1 MLDVFALLAARAPGH
16 TAGWRADQAFTH
28 ARLIGRARAW
38 TALARRI
45 PGADVALYHDDS
57 LEFAAALL
65 GAWQAGK
72 TVWLAGDTLP
82 ATCDALARSVDAF
95 FGAYPAGVCPHL
107 PATNDHCGAP
117 WGTPAADFPALVIH
131 TSGSTGAAKAIP
143 KTMAQLMAEV
153 AVLESQFGA
162 QLDAAAVLGTVSH
175 HHIYGLLF
183 RVLWPLAAGRAID
196 AHAIGHPETLA
207 VALARRPCVLVASPA
222 HLKRLPMHLDWR
234 GAARQ
239 LQAVFCSG
247 GELTPAAA
255 AHTRA
260 LLGQEA
266 FEVYGSSESGG
277 IAWRVQR
284 AGGDASWSALPRVRW
299 RIRDGLLE
307 VDSPFAAPGS
317 WLGMADLADLA
328 DKADKADTAGAARFV
343 LRGRADRIVKIEQQR
358 VSLEALEAALRASG
372 LVSEA
377 RVIVCPSAS
386 SAGARDTLAAFV
398 VLDGA
403 GRALLDDAGKAA
415 VDRRLRAVLGAS
427 ATSTVLPRRW
437 RYLASLPADAQGKIS
452 QAALLSMLNAEPP
465 SDSRPPTPA
474 AR

>member
-1 MLDVFALLAARAPGH
+1 MLDVFALLAARAPDH
-16 TAGWRADQAFTH
+16 TAGWRADQAITH
-28 ARLIGRARAW
+28 AHLIGRARAW

-45 PGADVALYHDDS
+45 RGADVALYHDDS

-95 FGAYPAGVCPHL
+95 FGAYPAGLCPQM
-107 PATNDHCGAP
+107 PAADDHCGAP
-117 WGTPAADFPALVIH
+117 WCTPAADFPALVIH

-153 AVLESQFGA
+153 AALELQFGA
-162 QLDAAAVLGTVSH
+162 PLDAAAVLGTVSH
-175 HHIYGLLF
+175 HHIYGMLF
-183 RVLWPLAAGRAID
+183 RVLWPLTAGRAID
-196 AHAIGHPETLA
+196 ARAIEHPETLA
-207 VALARRPCVLVASPA
+207 VALARRPCVLVATPA
-222 HLKRLPMHLDWR
+222 HLKRLPVHLDWR

-255 AHTRA
+255 AHTGA
-260 LLGQEA
+260 LLGQQA
-266 FEVYGSSESGG
+266 LEVYGSSESGG

-284 AGGDASWSALPRVRW
+284 AGGDAAWSALPRVRW

-317 WLGMADLADLA
+317 WLRMADLADP
-328 DKADKADTAGAARFV
+328 AGADRFV

-377 RVIVCPSAS
+377 RVIVCPAVS

-415 VDRRLRAVLGAS
+415 VDHRLRALLGAL
-427 ATSTVLPRRW
+427 APATVLPRRW
-437 RYLASLPADAQGKIS
+437 RYLAGLPADAQGKIS
-452 QAALLSMLNAEPP
+452 QAVLLSILSAEPP
-465 SDSRPPTPA
+465 SDSQPPIPA